1 MQNIFLSD
9 SRPEAFQ
16 KVNEKLFPDAPIR
29 CTYEDCR
36 MPVKMKKHGF
46 YRRYVITQKFS
57 GYIYIRRY
65 ICPCCGRT
73 VSFLPSFLVPYFQ
86 YALPYILAFLNG
98 YFKRKQSLR
107 KYVKWFKRKGDS
119 FSFSRRHFRYYIN
132 RIFLNRSLIQ
142 YYLNLTDQGIVP
154 KEDALASRLFAKS
167 LLKKLHKVSPHYL
180 SWNFFNLTG
189 KSILAP
195 VQRIS

>member
-36 MPVKMKKHGF
+36 MPVRMKKHGF

-65 ICPCCGRT
+65 ICPYCGRT

-98 YFKRKQSLR
+98 YFKRRQSLR
-107 KYVKWFKRKGDS
+107 KYVEWFRRKKDG
-119 FSFSRRHFRYYIN
+119 FSRRHFRYYISRMFVN
-132 RIFLNRSLIQ
+132 RNLIQ
-142 YYLNLTDQGIVP
+142 YYLNLTDQGMIP
-154 KEDALASRLFAKS
+154 KEDAMVSRLFAKI
-167 LLKKLHKVSPHYL
+167 LLEKMHAVSPHYL